1 MKNNL
6 LILTG
11 AVLILLL
18 LWAGSFLYK
27 NFRGAGVLIS
37 PPVGDVSMLVTSTSS
52 PFSLPDGFSISIFA
66 KDLSGARVMARDQF
80 GNFWVSQPSLGQVS
94 LLEVQ
99 DGEIKNQYAVFKN
112 LRKPHGLA
120 FDPSRPSALYIAEE
134 DKISRVAVYSDGPIE
149 KIADLPAGGNHT
161 TRTIG
166 FGPDGK
172 LYVSIGSSC
181 NVCNEKGE
189 RRAKIFYMKSDGS
202 DLKEF
207 ARGLRNTVFFVW
219 DETGRMW
226 GTDMGLD
233 YLGDNLPPDELNI
246 ISEGA
251 NYGWPTCYGKNVH
264 DTDFDKNTY
273 IRAPCQ
279 EPFEIPSTVDIPA
292 HSAPLGL
299 AFVPRVTTGEGGWP
313 KEMQGDLLV
322 AYHGSWNRSTPTG
335 YKIVRMIFDEKG
347 NYSETRD
354 FITGWLGDKGVLG
367 RPVGLIFDT
376 SESLYI
382 TDDKSGVIYKVEYQG
397 G

>member
-166 FGPDGK
+166 FGPDGR
-172 LYVSIGSSC
+172 LYVAIGSSC
-181 NVCNEKGE
+181 NVCNEKDE
-189 RRAKIFYMKSDGS
+189 RRAKIFSVEPDGG

-207 ARGLRNTVFFVW
+207 SRGLRNTVFFVW
-219 DETGRMW
+219 
-226 GTDMGLD
+226 
-233 YLGDNLPPDELNI
+233 
-246 ISEGA
+246 
-251 NYGWPTCYGKNVH
+251 
-264 DTDFDKNTY
+264 
-273 IRAPCQ
+273 
-279 EPFEIPSTVDIPA
+279 
-292 HSAPLGL
+292 
-299 AFVPRVTTGEGGWP
+299 
-313 KEMQGDLLV
+313 GDL
-322 AYHGSWNRSTPTG
+322 
-335 YKIVRMIFDEKG
+335 
-347 NYSETRD
+347 
-354 FITGWLGDKGVLG
+354 
-367 RPVGLIFDT
+367 
-376 SESLYI
+376 
-382 TDDKSGVIYKVEYQG
+382 
-397 G
+397 